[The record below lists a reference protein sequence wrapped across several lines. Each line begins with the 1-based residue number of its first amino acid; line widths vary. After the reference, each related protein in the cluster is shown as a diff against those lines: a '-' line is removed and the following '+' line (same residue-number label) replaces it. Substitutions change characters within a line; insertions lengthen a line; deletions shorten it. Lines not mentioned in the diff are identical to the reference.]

1 MRVLIV
7 EDEEAVRKVFSDFV
21 TALGHQPVAVETAE
35 LALEELRT
43 GRPDAIL
50 LDLRLPGMSGLAF
63 LDHPA
68 ARAARVPVVVVS
80 GIATESEA
88 STCLWLG
95 ALDYIQKPLALDR
108 LSAVLEALA
117 LHADSPEP
125 AEPGRRG
132 ERRPAP
138 RVSVK
143 FPVNLISDKGNVWPG
158 TCRQLSAT
166 GMKVQTHVRLRPG
179 GTVRVGFTPA
189 DGGPPLDEVALVIRV
204 DDDGIALRFMD
215 LRPSETRRLDALV
228 ERLLVSPRA

>member
-1 MRVLIV
+1 
-7 EDEEAVRKVFSDFV
+7 
-21 TALGHQPVAVETAE
+21 
-35 LALEELRT
+35 
-43 GRPDAIL
+43 
-50 LDLRLPGMSGLAF
+50 
-63 LDHPA
+63 
-68 ARAARVPVVVVS
+68 
-80 GIATESEA
+80 
-88 STCLWLG
+88 
-95 ALDYIQKPLALDR
+95 
-108 LSAVLEALA
+108 
-117 LHADSPEP
+117 
-125 AEPGRRG
+125 
-132 ERRPAP
+132 
-138 RVSVK
+138 VK